1 MCTHAPRTGFSGANE
16 PSWYAKEFRPYTGC
30 STQPFVAVVVKVHRK
45 EVYFEGVG
53 RHLAIPFGGVD
64 LLLWDLDRLR
74 FGRLM
79 QEVKMP
85 FTIYSVPT
93 MLLRTWSCVPSP
105 AAHY

>member
-1 MCTHAPRTGFSGANE
+1 MVRRGV
-16 PSWYAKEFRPYTGC
+16 
-30 STQPFVAVVVKVHRK
+30 STLRRLLNTASFVAVVVKVHRK

-79 QEVKMP
+79 QEVLKMP
-85 FTIYSVPT
+85 FTLFPPCCG
-93 MLLRTWSCVPSP
+93 RG
-105 AAHY
+105 AACPHTCCSLFNWDAASGRMGTI

>member
-1 MCTHAPRTGFSGANE
+1 MVRQGVSTLHRLLNTAFCRRGRQGAPKGG
-16 PSWYAKEFRPYTGC
+16 
-30 STQPFVAVVVKVHRK
+30 
-45 EVYFEGVG
+45 VYFEGVG

-64 LLLWDLDRLR
+64 LLLWVLDRLR